1 MRVAERTGQP
11 RHTNKLLV
19 SRKNVRYVPVIV
31 TPPTRYNLCVIL
43 EYAKVDVD
51 APQPERVL
59 NARDAT
65 CVVIGAIVG
74 VGIFFTPARTA
85 QLAGSG
91 ALMLVAWAI
100 AGTIALCGALTFA
113 ELGGMYHASGAQY
126 EILRDAYG
134 PFPAFLFVFC
144 NSTASLAGCIGI
156 IAVVCA
162 RNLAIAVGSDWSTAT
177 ILAISVALIF
187 VLTIANIVGAV
198 WGARIQ
204 NLTVYAKVLALILIA
219 LLAIALG
226 REDVATPVI
235 PKAGGTASLGGVA
248 GVLAALVP
256 AMFSFGGWQQALW
269 ISGEVR
275 DPQRNLPRAIVGGVL
290 VVIAV
295 YLLAN
300 WSYLRLL
307 GPTGVA
313 GSSAVAADA
322 VAAIYPSLGRRAIAG
337 AVAIS
342 AFGVLNSQ
350 LLAGPRLLYRMA
362 GDGRFFRPFASL
374 DGRFGT
380 PIPAILLIAVIS
392 LVILL
397 TVGPERADTLVLT
410 GIMFIDLSFFVL
422 TGAALMVL
430 RRKRADVE
438 RPVRVPGYPVVPML
452 FVTGEFAALVGA
464 YLDPKVRAAAIIGAI
479 WIAGAALLYVVRFRR
494 VEN

>member
-1 MRVAERTGQP
+1 MNVDYADDNTTVAQP
-11 RHTNKLLV
+11 
-19 SRKNVRYVPVIV
+19 
-31 TPPTRYNLCVIL
+31 
-43 EYAKVDVD
+43 A
-51 APQPERVL
+51 RVL
-59 NARDAT
+59 SARDAT

-74 VGIFFTPARTA
+74 VGIFFTPARTV

-91 ALMLVAWAI
+91 TLMLTAWAI

-113 ELGGMYHASGAQY
+113 ELGGMYHDSGAQY
-126 EILRDAYG
+126 EILRDSYG

-162 RNLAIAVGSDWSTAT
+162 RNLAIAVGSDWSNAT
-177 ILAISVALIF
+177 ILATSVALIASI
-187 VLTIANIVGAV
+187 TIANVVGAV

-204 NLTVYAKVLALILIA
+204 NLTVYAKVLALIIIT
-219 LLAIALG
+219 LLAIAKG
-226 REDVATPVI
+226 REDVGAGVI
-235 PKAGGTASLGGVA
+235 QKTGGSASLGGFA

-275 DPQRNLPRAIVGGVL
+275 NPQRNLPRAIVGGVL
-290 VVIAV
+290 IVIAV

-300 WSYLRLL
+300 WSYLRML

-313 GSSAVAADA
+313 GSPTVAADA
-322 VAAIYPSLGRRAIAG
+322 VAAAYPSIGRRAIAA

-362 GDGRFFRPFASL
+362 GDGRFFRPFALL

-380 PIPAILLIAVIS
+380 PSPAILLIAAIS
-392 LVILL
+392 LAILL
-397 TVGPERADTLVLT
+397 TVGPDRVDTHVLT

-422 TGAALMVL
+422 TGAALIVL
-430 RRKRADVE
+430 RRKRPDAV
-438 RPVRVPGYPVVPML
+438 RPVRVPGYPIVPAL
-452 FVTGEFAALVGA
+452 FVIGELAALIGA
-464 YLDPKVRAAAIIGAI
+464 YMDPQVRAAAIIGAI
-479 WIAGAALLYVVRFRR
+479 WIAIAALLYVVRFRR
-494 VEN
+494 SEMS

>member
-1 MRVAERTGQP
+1 MIVDSASDNNAVAQP
-11 RHTNKLLV
+11 
-19 SRKNVRYVPVIV
+19 
-31 TPPTRYNLCVIL
+31 
-43 EYAKVDVD
+43 A
-51 APQPERVL
+51 RVL
-59 NARDAT
+59 SARDAT

-91 ALMLVAWAI
+91 TLMLAAWAI

-126 EILRDAYG
+126 EILRDSYG
-134 PFPAFLFVFC
+134 PLPAFLFVFC

-156 IAVVCA
+156 IAVTCA
-162 RNLAIAVGSDWSTAT
+162 RNLAIAVGSDWNTAT
-177 ILAISVALIF
+177 VLVISVALIAI
-187 VLTIANIVGAV
+187 LTIANVVGAV

-204 NLTVYAKVLALILIA
+204 NLTVYAKVLALILIT
-219 LLAIALG
+219 LLAVAMG
-226 REDVATPVI
+226 REDVGARVI
-235 PKAGGTASLGGVA
+235 QQTGGAASLGGVA

-290 VVIAV
+290 VVIAI

-300 WSYLRLL
+300 WSYLRML

-322 VAAIYPSLGRRAIAG
+322 VATAYPSFGRRAIAA

-350 LLAGPRLLYRMA
+350 LLSGPRLLYRLA
-362 GDGRFFRPFASL
+362 EDGKFFRPFALL

-380 PIPAILLIAVIS
+380 PLPAILLIAVIS

-397 TVGPERADTLVLT
+397 TVGPERVETHVLT

-422 TGAALMVL
+422 TGAALIVL
-430 RRKRADVE
+430 RRKRPDAA
-438 RPVRVPGYPVVPML
+438 RPVRVPGYPFVPML
-452 FVTGEFAALVGA
+452 FVIGEFAALVGA
-464 YLDPKVRAAAIIGAI
+464 YMDPQVRAAAVIGGI
-479 WIAGAALLYVVRFRR
+479 WIAGAALLYLVRFRR
-494 VEN
+494 VDFISAR